1 MAEQQVQTRKEK
13 SAQISV
19 ENIHEHVVDE
29 QNDVLSLDL
38 DSAEEFSG
46 FESDDIPRN
55 RSKKKNNGKTF
66 KSVVKKVTS
75 KDASGGKKKGKST
88 NNPSCM
94 VQTDLNNLTASNLN
108 LLKEKLGLYI
118 DKMCAHLL

>member
-1 MAEQQVQTRKEK
+1 MAEQQVQTCKEK

-19 ENIHEHVVDE
+19 ENIHEHVVNE

-55 RSKKKNNGKTF
+55 RSMSTWSMNKMMCLVFIRTRLKNFRILNPMTF
-66 KSVVKKVTS
+66 LEIDQRRRIMARHLS
-75 KDASGGKKKGKST
+75 
-88 NNPSCM
+88 
-94 VQTDLNNLTASNLN
+94 L
-108 LLKEKLGLYI
+108 LLKK
-118 DKMCAHLL
+118 